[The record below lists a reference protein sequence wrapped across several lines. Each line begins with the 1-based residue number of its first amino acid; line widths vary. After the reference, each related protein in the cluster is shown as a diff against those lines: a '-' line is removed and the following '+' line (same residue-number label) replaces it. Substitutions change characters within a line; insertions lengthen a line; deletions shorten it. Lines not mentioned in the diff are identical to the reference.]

1 VLLKQRSIR
10 SKLWSSSGASE
21 AALNTINNCRS
32 DNREAPYLVLATN
45 LSSTVFAASSEF
57 QTQRSPKRESS
68 KRVSYAIWS
77 ETYCLNRRLLQ
88 PKSFLPSLAHLRIM
102 DRNTRP

>member
-1 VLLKQRSIR
+1 LDPS
-10 SKLWSSSGASE
+10 ASE

-57 QTQRSPKRESS
+57 QTQRSPSPSALLSHYSS
-68 KRVSYAIWS
+68 GAS
-77 ETYCLNRRLLQ
+77 EAALNTIKTLE
-88 PKSFLPSLAHLRIM
+88 FLWCF
-102 DRNTRP
+102 